1 MQQLPPVSAALHASE
16 NAYLLL
22 SADLRIVDAN
32 DAFLRISARTS
43 NDLAGRTV
51 FDAFPSASGAAQRQ
65 ANAGR
70 AARADDELI
79 SIPQLYEH
87 APGFVCLLRG
97 PEHVIETMN
106 SACYQLL
113 WHHPVLDRPAREVIP
128 DFARD
133 NLLAIL
139 DKVYQ
144 SGEPFVGRACRVLM
158 QRVPGTPMEEAF
170 VDFVHHPIFAHDGQV
185 KAILTFGYEVTQ
197 QVRAQ
202 QALRASEERFQLAL
216 EAAGDGVWDWDIA
229 TDRFNLS
236 RRGRAMLG
244 YSEEDVGHHLR
255 DWLAITHPGDQ
266 ERVVAE
272 TMSCVQGRV
281 PFLACEYRVRCKD
294 GHWKW
299 ILARGAVVSR
309 NDEGWALR
317 MVGTTVDVSSE
328 QETLRRANFDA
339 LTGLPNR
346 SLFRDRLD
354 YEVVNSRRSGK
365 LLALLFID
373 LDRFKEVNDLLGH
386 DAGDTLLRE
395 SATRIRSCVRAAD
408 TVARLGGDEFTVILT
423 DLDDRAHVENI
434 AQKILAAL
442 AKPFLLNQEVIHVS
456 GSIGITLHPGDASD
470 PSRLLRNADQAMYV
484 AKNAGRNQFSFFT
497 RSMQE
502 QAWKRLRLIGELR
515 NALKE
520 RQLTLHFQ
528 PIIDLRDGHVVKG
541 EALLR
546 WQHPK
551 HGLVC
556 PGEFIGVAEET
567 GLINEIGN
575 WVFMQATAWCKRWS
589 EQRGAPFQI
598 SINKSPVQ
606 FAPNEKTINWGE
618 HVRQLGL
625 ARNSVAVE
633 ITESLLL
640 NASSVTADKLL
651 SLRDAGVEVAIDDF
665 GTGYS
670 SMAYLKKFDVDYLK
684 VDQSFVR
691 DTEGNATSRTIAETI
706 IVMAHKLGLK
716 VIAEG
721 VETPQQRDWL
731 REAGC
736 DYAQGFLFSG
746 PLPPEQFEQLLHGQ
760 AVMAG

>member
-1 MQQLPPVSAALHASE
+1 MQQLSHISAALHASD
-16 NAYLLL
+16 NACLLL
-22 SADLRIVDAN
+22 SAELRIVDAN
-32 DAFLRISARTS
+32 SAFLRVSSRLRNELIGQS
-43 NDLAGRTV
+43 V
-51 FDAFPSASGAAQRQ
+51 FDAFPAETRSAAQHADRPH
-65 ANAGR
+65 ATR
-70 AARADDELI
+70 AEELI
-79 SIPQLYEH
+79 SIQELFDH

-97 PEHVIETMN
+97 PDHVIETMN

-113 WHHPVLDRPAREVIP
+113 CHRSVIGKPAREVAP
-128 DFARD
+128 AFALHD
-133 NLLAIL
+133 LSTVL

-144 SGEPFVGRACRVLM
+144 TGEPFLGHACRVLM
-158 QRVPGTPMEEAF
+158 QRAADAPMEEAF
-170 VDFVHHPIFAHDGQV
+170 VDFVYHPVFAQDGTV
-185 KAILTFGYEVTQ
+185 TAILTFGYEVTQ

-229 TDRFNLS
+229 TDRFSLS
-236 RRGRAMLG
+236 GRGRAMLG
-244 YSEEDVGHHLR
+244 YAEEDVGQHLR
-255 DWLAITHPGDQ
+255 DWLAITHPDDQ
-266 ERVVAE
+266 NRVVAE

-294 GHWKW
+294 GRWKW

-365 LLALLFID
+365 LLALMFID

-386 DAGDTLLRE
+386 DAGDALLRE
-395 SATRIRSCVRAAD
+395 SAARIRACVRSAD

-423 DLDDRAHVENI
+423 DLDDRAHVESI
-434 AQKILAAL
+434 AEKILAAL
-442 AKPFLLNQEVIHVS
+442 ARPFLLSQEVIHVS
-456 GSIGITLHPGDASD
+456 GSIGITLHPGDATE
-470 PSRLLRNADQAMYV
+470 PARLLRNADQAMYV

-502 QAWKRLRLIGELR
+502 RAWKRLRLIGELR

-520 RQLTLHFQ
+520 RQLVLYFQ
-528 PIIDLRDGHVVKG
+528 PIIDLKHGHIVKG

-567 GLINEIGN
+567 GLINDIGN
-575 WVFMQATAWCKRWS
+575 WVFMQATDWCKRWS
-589 EQRGAPFQI
+589 ELRGTPFQV
-598 SINKSPVQ
+598 SVNKSPVQ
-606 FAPNEKTINWGE
+606 FAPNDKTIDWCE
-618 HVRQLGL
+618 HVRRIGL
-625 ARNSVAVE
+625 ARNSIAVE

-640 NASSVTADKLL
+640 NASSSTADKLL
-651 SLRDAGVEVAIDDF
+651 NLRDAGVEVAIDDF

-691 DTEGNATSRTIAETI
+691 DMERNATSRTIAETI
-706 IVMAHKLGLK
+706 IVMAHKLDLQ

-721 VETPQQRDWL
+721 VETPAQRDWL
-731 REAGC
+731 RDAEC

-760 AVMAG
+760 VAMAG